1 MRRCKMCTYLYDPSR
16 CCCESCLC
24 NAEVT
29 QEGLF
34 FRFVCLVFPS
44 LFGEDHVAF
53 ESLQFFF
60 QVFQHVPKTCV

>member
-1 MRRCKMCTYLYDPSR
+1 MRRCKMCT
-16 CCCESCLC
+16 
-24 NAEVT
+24 EVT